1 MFRKGKS
8 VYLRNRDNDL
18 TGLCVK
24 VTTVKSGF
32 KALKVCPCWFCVNAA
47 NMSVIFGHLLCAKG
61 VDFSEQMF
69 AFVERIKR

>member
-1 MFRKGKS
+1 MRLKA
-8 VYLRNRDNDL
+8 
-18 TGLCVK
+18 
-24 VTTVKSGF
+24 TTVKSGF

-61 VDFSEQMF
+61 VNFSEQMF